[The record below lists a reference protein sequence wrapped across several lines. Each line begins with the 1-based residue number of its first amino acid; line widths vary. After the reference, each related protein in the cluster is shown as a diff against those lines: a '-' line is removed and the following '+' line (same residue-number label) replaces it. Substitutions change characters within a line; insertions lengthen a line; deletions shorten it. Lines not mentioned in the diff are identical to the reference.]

1 MPMQVIIAALIV
13 MALCA
18 PARAQQLP
26 HCKAD
31 AQRLCHGVQPGGG
44 RIAQCLKA
52 QQDQVSVGCAKEL
65 QALKARHQQGQ

>member
-1 MPMQVIIAALIV
+1 MSRFAIALIV
-13 MALCA
+13 LLLPA
-18 PARAQQLP
+18 PAWAQQLA

-65 QALKARHQQGQ
+65 QAMKARRQQQGQ